1 MNWRVLLPLAFV
13 AVIAHASPLAAQSA
27 GRIEY
32 RVLATSKTSTL
43 EKELNEAARA
53 GYRFQTVMG
62 GETAGSGGKEVVAI
76 VARSGDTRGLYE
88 YKLLAT
94 TRTSQM
100 QKELQQ
106 AAEAGFDYRGQT
118 VFQSTFGGREVV
130 CILERNTELRGAAG
144 VSFKLL
150 ATSKTSTMEKELMA
164 AGAEGYEAV
173 GMTVAKTALGGD
185 ELVTILR
192 RQLR

>member
-1 MNWRVLLPLAFV
+1 MDWRVLLPLAFV
-13 AVIAHASPLAAQSA
+13 ALVLESSPLVAQAS

-53 GYRFQTVMG
+53 GYRFQAVMG

-76 VARSGDTRGLYE
+76 VARSGGTRGLYE

-106 AAEAGFDYRGQT
+106 AAEAGFDYRSQT

-130 CILERNTELRGAAG
+130 CILERNTEQRGVPG

-150 ATSKTSTMEKELMA
+150 ATSKTSTMEKELIE

>member
-1 MNWRVLLPLAFV
+1 V
-13 AVIAHASPLAAQSA
+13 
-27 GRIEY
+27 
-32 RVLATSKTSTL
+32 T
-43 EKELNEAARA
+43 
-53 GYRFQTVMG
+53 G
-62 GETAGSGGKEVVAI
+62 GETSGSGGKEVVAI
-76 VARSGDTRGLYE
+76 AARSADTRGVYE

-118 VFQSTFGGREVV
+118 VFESTFGGREVV
-130 CILERNTELRGAAG
+130 CILERSTEQRAAA
-144 VSFKLL
+144 VSFRLL